1 MIRHADHGSEADA
14 LWQQMVGLV
23 WETRREWRRKV
34 SEVTGL
40 PFSRVRILWRLVEA
54 PMTLRQIADDTGSD
68 APATTVAVNDLE
80 ERGLVERQPHPE
92 SRRAKLVSLTRA
104 GRKVVEQMH
113 RTVRDD
119 APAGLQQ
126 LSATDLAHL
135 RRILERIERG
145 EQRDR
150 GSP

>member
-1 MIRHADHGSEADA
+1 MIRHAENGSEADA
-14 LWQQMVGLV
+14 LWQLMVGLV

-40 PFSRVRILWRLVEA
+40 PFSRVRILWRLVDA

-92 SRRAKLVSLTRA
+92 NRRAKLVSLTRA
-104 GRKVVEQMH
+104 GRKVVDQMH

-126 LSATDLAHL
+126 LPATDLAHL

-145 EQRDR
+145 ER
-150 GSP
+150 